1 MANRKETVERMRG
14 LAHQREGLALF
25 RLLIENDFHL
35 MDNFIMEA
43 SLRWNFNPV
52 PPLLA
57 ISLCAPT
64 LQAATA
70 SASLSGRL
78 MDDHGKPIAQARI
91 LLINKVSGYRQNAQP
106 DAQGRFGFY
115 NVPFNDYHL
124 EVFAQGLEP
133 VHQTVELRSTLPL
146 DLAIAMKPEGI
157 TVAVEETLSIVED
170 HPSVHLDIDRSTI
183 ERMPAA
189 VQSRALESILL
200 TTPGFIADENGR
212 FHFKGS
218 HGQTTYVIDGIPV
231 TDQMQATFSNSLDPA
246 QVESMEIITGGV
258 SAEYG
263 GKPVAV
269 INMTTKSGLGMADDL
284 EGELTLGASRFHT
297 AEAGLGLRGGS
308 ANFGY
313 FVTAAAS
320 RSDRFLDPVN
330 FENLHNHGETGRLF
344 TRFDWLLSERDTLRA
359 SIGGGRTQRD
369 VVNLASQ
376 QSDGMN
382 QRASTGDFNGS
393 LAWSHLFSAELSLDA
408 ALYHRRSTAQIDPTR
423 ELAPGFTS
431 GGPDFPVWIRQDRSL
446 ENWGAQA
453 AITRRFAGGS
463 TVKAGLQYTAYPIQE
478 RFNFAITD
486 DAMAPDP
493 SSPLHAYTP
502 SGGGAVFSFDERIKP
517 VLASAYLQSDLHLDA
532 WMLALGLRYDR
543 FTMRNVDE
551 GLLQPRLG
559 LSYKFATGT
568 ILRASYDRLLI
579 TRENENLAL
588 STSQRA
594 WDLGPNAGSPVPALR
609 PETQHSFSYGAEQ
622 QLGKYGRIMLDYWE
636 KQSRDSA
643 DNAQFLNTGILFPVA
658 ATKGI
663 FRGVNARF
671 DLVPVHGF
679 SAYLSLGKTRAIFQ
693 APLVGGLQLDA
704 PEALPG
710 QRFLVDHDQ
719 KLAAQLGLR
728 FEEKGFFAQI
738 LGRYD
743 SGLVAGDPA
752 SAAGNPDLEF
762 GSAYVRKDTEGTWR
776 VQPRTTWNLS
786 LGQELV
792 LGAKRK
798 LTLGADL
805 LNAFD
810 QKGLYNFL
818 STFGGTHVTPP
829 RTWAARIKYS
839 F

>member
-1 MANRKETVERMRG
+1 MSRASFPALPLLT
-14 LAHQREGLALF
+14 LALTA
-25 RLLIENDFHL
+25 LP
-35 MDNFIMEA
+35 A
-43 SLRWNFNPV
+43 
-52 PPLLA
+52 
-57 ISLCAPT
+57 
-64 LQAATA
+64 QAAAA
-70 SASLSGRL
+70 SASLTGQL
-78 MDDHGKPIAQARI
+78 VDDHGRPVVQARV
-91 LLINKVSGYRQNAQP
+91 LLINKVSGYRQSVQS

-115 NVPFNDYHL
+115 NIPFNDYHL

-133 VHQTVELRSTLPL
+133 VHRTLELRSTLPL
-146 DLAIAMKPEGI
+146 ELRLALKPQGI

-170 HPSVHLDIDRSTI
+170 HPSVHLDIDKSTI

-218 HGQTTYVIDGIPV
+218 HGQATYVIDGIPI

-246 QVESMEIITGGV
+246 QVESMEIITGGI

-269 INMTTKSGLGMADDL
+269 INMTTKSGLGMDSGL
-284 EGELTLGASRFHT
+284 EGELTLGASRFRT
-297 AEAGLGLRGGS
+297 TEAGLGVRGGS
-308 ANFGY
+308 ASFGY

-330 FENLHNHGETGRLF
+330 FENLHNQGETGRVF
-344 TRFDWLLSERDTLRA
+344 TRFDWLLSDRDTLRA
-359 SIGGGRTQRD
+359 SLSGGRTNRE

-376 QSDGMN
+376 QADGMN
-382 QRASTGDFNGS
+382 QRAATGDFNAS
-393 LAWSHLFSAELSLDA
+393 LSWSHLFSGDLSLDA
-408 ALYHRRSTAQIDPTR
+408 ALYHRHSTSRLDPTR
-423 ELAPGFTS
+423 DLAPGFS
-431 GGPDFPVWIRQDRSL
+431 AGGPDSPVWIRQDRSL

-453 AITRRFAGGS
+453 AATRRFSGGS
-463 TVKAGLQYTAYPIQE
+463 TLKAGLQYTAFPIHE
-478 RFNFAITD
+478 RFDFAITD
-486 DAMAPDP
+486 NGLVVDP
-493 SSPLHAYTP
+493 ASPLHAYTS
-502 SGGGAVFSFDERIKP
+502 SGGGSIFGFDDRIKP
-517 VLASAYLQSDLHLDA
+517 VLASAYLQSDLHLGT
-532 WMLALGLRYDR
+532 WLLALGLRYDR
-543 FTMRNVDE
+543 FTMRNTEE

-559 LSYKFATGT
+559 ISYKFPTGT

-588 STSQRA
+588 STSQKA
-594 WDLGPNAGSPVPALR
+594 WDLGPNAGSPVPTLR

-622 QLGKYGRIMLDYWE
+622 QLGKHGRIMVDYWE
-636 KQSRDSA
+636 KQSRNAS

-658 ATKGI
+658 ADKGI
-663 FRGVNARF
+663 FRGVNVRL
-671 DLVPVHGF
+671 DLVPIHGF

-693 APLVGGLQLDA
+693 APLVGGLQLDP
-704 PEALPG
+704 PEAAPG
-710 QRFLVDHDQ
+710 ERFLIDHDQ
-719 KLAAQLGLR
+719 KLSAQLGLR
-728 FEEKGFFAQI
+728 FEEKGFFAQV

-743 SGLVAGDPA
+743 SGLVAADPA
-752 SAAGNPDLEF
+752 EAVGNPDLEF
-762 GSAYVRKDTEGTWR
+762 GSAYVRQDAEGTWR
-776 VQPRTTWNLS
+776 VKPRTTWNLS
-786 LGQELV
+786 LGQEV
-792 LGAKRK
+792 PLGGKRR
-798 LTLGADL
+798 LILGADL